1 MAKRKFYYKKE
12 NKPQKLQN
20 VYDPQMEQKA
30 KSVLI
35 DDLSLSEVTCAL
47 LKKNNFKQCS
57 DLVVRTEK
65 DMYKIQNFGKKH
77 LIEISKALKSKGF
90 CFATLPASAPKAV
103 KENAKQSSKDSQKQ
117 KSNIKAALPEK
128 RAEQKHTKEPTEI
141 LPNRK
146 FFTLSGKLR
155 QGEGRPRYDHTESK
169 PVSSVPY
176 PPTEWRKVQRGTKW
190 GFYDGVKNVI
200 EPKYDE
206 VFSFKEG
213 LACVELD
220 EKCGFIDEKNN
231 VVIPFEYESALSF
244 SEGYAV
250 VVKDGKCGY
259 IDKKNN
265 LVIAFDFD
273 AATPFEGGTA
283 RVKKDGRWGVV
294 DTNGSVKWNAK

>member
-12 NKPQKLQN
+12 SKPQKPQN
-20 VYDPQMEQKA
+20 LFDAQMEQKA
-30 KSVLI
+30 KSVSI

-47 LKKNNFKQCS
+47 LKKNNFKTCS
-57 DLVVRTEK
+57 DLVVKTEK
-65 DMYKIQNFGKKH
+65 DMYRIQNFGKKH
-77 LIEISKALKSKGF
+77 LIEISKALKAKGF
-90 CFATLPASAPKAV
+90 CFASLPAPQKPS
-103 KENAKQSSKDSQKQ
+103 KESQQSSKEQGRQKQ
-117 KSNIKAALPEK
+117 NAKSSVGQEK
-128 RAEQKHTKEPTEI
+128 KSEQKHSKEPAEV

-155 QGEGRPRYDHTESK
+155 QGEGRPKYDHAEVKT
-169 PVSSVPY
+169 VSSVPY
-176 PPTEWRKVQRGTKW
+176 PPSEWRKVQRGSKW
-190 GFYDGVKNVI
+190 GFYDGEKNVI
-200 EPKYDE
+200 EPRYDE

-220 EKCGFIDEKNN
+220 EKCGFIDDKNN

-265 LVIAFDFD
+265 LVIGFDFD
-273 AATPFEGGTA
+273 AATPFEGGVA
-283 RVKKDGRWGVV
+283 RVKKDGKWGVV
-294 DTNGSVKWNAK
+294 DIKGEVKWNAK